1 MQGHGH
7 SHAGPPGAELRTA
20 EGIRAAQW
28 STLGLFIVGAIEIT
42 IFALG
47 NSAGLLADAIHNL
60 GDVSTTLAIWVA
72 FSYSRRPANERY
84 PYGYHRAEDLAA
96 LFVLIVMTAS
106 AVAAG
111 YSSIEHVIT
120 GQHPSHLLL
129 SGLAAIAGFV
139 GNELVGLYKLRV
151 GRRIGSVSLNADG
164 VHSAVD
170 GLVSLAAL
178 AGILGVAAGWNRADG
193 LAGLLITVV
202 IAGVLLQT
210 ARGVLGR
217 SLDSIDPALTAQ
229 VRTAAA
235 AVPLVQ
241 GVGDVHLRWAGRAL
255 FVTLSIALPPELT
268 LAQAHSTAEE
278 VRHALLHD
286 IENLREAEVHMDPA
300 GDYALVHAATAHHDD
315 DGPHEHDD
323 HDHDHDETAGGH
335 DGHEHADGHEHDEE
349 HAGHALGSDGQRAGD
364 HAGTTRGVA
373 DHAAEPEH
381 VHTAPVPTAADASA
395 PALDDQPHDH
405 ALEPHAHG
413 G

>member
-1 MQGHGH
+1 MHGH
-7 SHAGPPGAELRTA
+7 SHGGPPGAELRTA
-20 EGIRAAQW
+20 AGIRAAQW
-28 STLGLFIVGAIEIT
+28 STLGLLIVGVIEIT

-47 NSAGLLADAIHNL
+47 NSAGLLADAVHNL

-72 FSYSRRPANERY
+72 FTYSRRPASERY
-84 PYGYHRAEDLAA
+84 PYGYHGAEDLAA
-96 LFVLIVMTAS
+96 VFVLVVMTAS

-111 YSSIEHVIT
+111 YGSIEHLIT
-120 GQHPSHLLL
+120 GQHPTHLLL
-129 SGLAAIAGFV
+129 GGLAAIAGFA

-151 GRRIGSVSLNADG
+151 GRRIGSISLRADG

-202 IAGVLLQT
+202 IAGVLFET

-217 SLDSIDPALTAQ
+217 SLDAVDPALTAQ
-229 VRTAAA
+229 VRASAA

-241 GVGDVHLRWAGRAL
+241 GVEDVHVRWAGRAL
-255 FVTLSIALPPELT
+255 FVTLAIALPPDLT
-268 LAQAHSTAEE
+268 LAQAHTTAED

-315 DGPHEHDD
+315 NGAHEHDDEHDDERASKHSAREHDEHLHGDDDD
-323 HDHDHDETAGGH
+323 HDHDHAEQAH
-335 DGHEHADGHEHDEE
+335 PERS
-349 HAGHALGSDGQRAGD
+349 ALTSDGPAPAPND
-364 HAGTTRGVA
+364 HAH
-373 DHAAEPEH
+373 DHAA
-381 VHTAPVPTAADASA
+381 
-395 PALDDQPHDH
+395 
-405 ALEPHAHG
+405 EPHAHG